1 MLRTWQN
8 ADVSQQEP
16 YNGDFKA
23 AMQAIMAKAL
33 ILPAKTDLYFPYVDR
48 LSANKWEAR
57 LT

>member
-1 MLRTWQN
+1 MLTMLRTWQN

-23 AMQAIMAKAL
+23 AMQAIKAKAL

-48 LSANKWEAR
+48 LSANK
-57 LT
+57 